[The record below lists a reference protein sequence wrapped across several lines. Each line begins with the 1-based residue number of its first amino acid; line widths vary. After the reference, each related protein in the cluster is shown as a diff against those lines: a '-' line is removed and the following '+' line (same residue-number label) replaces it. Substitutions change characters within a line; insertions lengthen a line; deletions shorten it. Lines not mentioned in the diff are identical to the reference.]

1 MKVILLQD
9 VPDVGRRGEVQEVSK
24 GFARN
29 YLLRK
34 GLARAASDAD
44 EKNAAEH
51 AKRISALNEANK
63 EKNALLASRL
73 KNANISIQPSNVTSA
88 GKLFGS
94 LSEKDVAEAVQKQ
107 LSLTLD
113 PKTILLSEPLKKVG
127 SYQAQVILGES
138 RAEITINIL
147 NSTK

>member
-9 VPDVGRRGEVQEVSK
+9 VPDVGRKGEVQEVSK

-29 YLLRK
+29 FLLK
-34 GLARAASDAD
+34 NNLAKVATASDEANAKRAA
-44 EKNAAEH
+44 ERNAAQ
-51 AKRISALNEANK
+51 IEADRQN
-63 EKNALLASRL
+63 NALLASKL
-73 KNANISIQPSNVTSA
+73 KDANITITPSKVTSA

-94 LSEKDVAEAVQKQ
+94 LSEKDVAVAVKEQ

-127 SYQAQVILGES
+127 SYTARIILGGS
-138 RAEITINIL
+138 SAELTINIL

>member
-1 MKVILLQD
+1 MKVILLKD

-29 YLLRK
+29 FLLQK
-34 GLARAASDAD
+34 GLAKVATEAD
-44 EKNAAEH
+44 EKNAAEN
-51 AKRISALNEANK
+51 AKRIAAHAEATK
-63 EKNALLASRL
+63 EQNTLFASKL
-73 KNANISIQPSNVTSA
+73 KNANISLHPSKVTSA

-94 LSEKDVAEAVQKQ
+94 LTEKDVAEAIKKQ

-113 PKTILLSEPLKKVG
+113 PKTILLSEHLKKVG
-127 SYQAQVILGES
+127 SYKAQVVLGES

-147 NSTK
+147 NP